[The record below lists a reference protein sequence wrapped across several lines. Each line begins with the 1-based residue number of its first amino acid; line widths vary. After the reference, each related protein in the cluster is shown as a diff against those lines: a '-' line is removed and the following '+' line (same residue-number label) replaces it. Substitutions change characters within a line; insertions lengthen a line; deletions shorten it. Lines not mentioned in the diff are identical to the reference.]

1 MPTQRSMCGRAPTRS
16 DVELMGAVDTHSDIE
31 ARRGVAELAA
41 RLGDRLPEVVAAI
54 SASLRDDIPD
64 LRDEAQVA
72 LLDASIEGNVTTA
85 LYALG
90 HDTPVE
96 CVRAPIQRWPVRP
109 PRWSATVCV
118 V

>member
-16 DVELMGAVDTHSDIE
+16 DVEFMGAVDTHSDIE

-64 LRDEAQVA
+64 LRDEAQVP
-72 LLDASIEGNVTTA
+72 LLDASDRSEERPNRPSPCLSQGGRQDQTGRYDSGA
-85 LYALG
+85 PL
-90 HDTPVE
+90 
-96 CVRAPIQRWPVRP
+96 VR
-109 PRWSATVCV
+109 
-118 V
+118 